1 MTGIRK
7 KRWEGAWPLVSLV
20 VMVLALV
27 IVACGSQQQ
36 PSMEEMAQAID
47 KSLICPVCPGET
59 IDQAQVQQARE
70 MRAVVRE
77 RLADGWDRERVLRFF
92 VDRYGEGVL
101 AAPPKKGFSLVAW
114 VVPPTAVAAA
124 AVLLFFVVRAMRMGQ
139 TRADPGATA
148 EQQEQELE
156 RYLPLVDRELG
167 LPEEGPQGPEKRT

>member
-1 MTGIRK
+1 MAGSRK
-7 KRWEGAWPLVSLV
+7 TRRKVVQSLMSLAAMV
-20 VMVLALV
+20 VTLV

-36 PSMEEMAQAID
+36 LSPEEMAQGID

-77 RLADGWDRERVLRFF
+77 RLADGWDRERVLKFF

-101 AAPPKKGFSLVAW
+101 AAPPKKGVSLVVW

-124 AVLLFFVVRAMRMGQ
+124 AVLLFFVVRAMRMGGEARREPEP
-139 TRADPGATA
+139 TV
-148 EQQEQELE
+148 ELE
-156 RYLPLVDRELG
+156 RYLPLVDQELG
-167 LPEEGPQGPEKRT
+167 LPEEGPRGPEKRA